1 LFLMPRQPLRPS
13 DSRDFGW
20 GILPRALRPWAP
32 CQQRWSQQSSI
43 TPTGKPPPLA
53 VRLAKA
59 LPFRRAQVWRKGA
72 ISTHDHLP
80 TADGDHIH
88 ACVGVVS
95 SETARQGR
103 RYGTQAAAPGG
114 LQGLQA
120 LSPRRWPPLGAFIKL
135 PALRV
140 VHDWLQ
146 VLGATELAQIDQRVG
161 QQLHAIVP
169 LLDTFKAEQ

>member
-1 LFLMPRQPLRPS
+1 MLANQEPVQVTPVQTRIEEALE
-13 DSRDFGW
+13 
-20 GILPRALRPWAP
+20 RAV
-32 CQQRWSQQSSI
+32 

-72 ISTHDHLP
+72 ISPPDHLP
-80 TADGDHIH
+80 TADGDHTH

-95 SETARQGR
+95 SETAKQGR
-103 RYGTQAAAPGG
+103 RYGTPAAAPGG

-135 PALRV
+135 PVLRV
-140 VHDWLQ
+140 VHDW
-146 VLGATELAQIDQRVG
+146 
-161 QQLHAIVP
+161 
-169 LLDTFKAEQ
+169 